1 MSITTIL
8 ALASSY
14 INPSAERE
22 RNYQEYKNKRRQQ
35 KNLSDSKVRSLCEVF
50 YSKTATPEQKQKA
63 KSMLKESGV
72 TKREMK
78 RYK

>member
-8 ALASSY
+8 ALASLFV
-14 INPSAERE
+14 NPSAERE

-35 KNLSDSKVRSLCEVF
+35 KDISDSKVRSLCEVF
-50 YSKTATPEQKQKA
+50 YSTKSTPEQKQKA
-63 KSMLKESGV
+63 KSLLKDIGV